1 MSGGMYQLD
10 GGRVVGGGGI
20 IKSTKA
26 ALSSTAPSTGTPAVS
41 TNVAKLY
48 SSNGSA
54 QHAAAAKHAAV
65 VAHLTGMSIICKTFT
80 VAAHN
85 TLLMIVT
92 IFGQVTS
99 TISFLY

>member
-20 IKSTKA
+20 IKSTKSA
-26 ALSSTAPSTGTPAVS
+26 ALSSTAAPSTGVPPAVS

-65 VAHLTGMSIICKTFT
+65 VAHLTGMSIILKPFSTT
-80 VAAHN
+80 AH
-85 TLLMIVT
+85 T
-92 IFGQVTS
+92 
-99 TISFLY
+99 

>member
-10 GGRVVGGGGI
+10 GGRVGGGGGI
-20 IKSTKA
+20 IKSTKSA
-26 ALSSTAPSTGTPAVS
+26 ALSSTAPSTATPA

-65 VAHLTGMSIICKTFT
+65 VAHLTGMFIINKTSY
-80 VAAHN
+80 VAAY
-85 TLLMIVT
+85 
-92 IFGQVTS
+92 
-99 TISFLY
+99 ISNY

>member
-10 GGRVVGGGGI
+10 GGRVGGGGGI

-65 VAHLTGMSIICKTFT
+65 VAHLTGMSIIRKTFT
-80 VAAHN
+80 VAAH
-85 TLLMIVT
+85 TC
-92 IFGQVTS
+92 F
-99 TISFLY
+99 